1 MITWSDLIL
10 PPINLWSLLR
20 QPNLGKD
27 MNQQEQRDA
36 EIKARQEMRLYHKV
50 WRENNKEHLRQYEK
64 ERYQKQKNV
73 VN

>member
-1 MITWSDLIL
+1 
-10 PPINLWSLLR
+10 
-20 QPNLGKD
+20 
-27 MNQQEQRDA
+27 MNQQEQKDA
-36 EIKARQEMRLYHKV
+36 EIKVRQDMRLYQKV